1 MVLFGL
7 GNIFLKTK
15 RAGLPRP
22 VKAPL
27 PAVLIAVTAVLT
39 GLIGNAIMNP
49 NYLAVFLEYFI
60 PAVLVIAVMLGRI
73 SLLQAGL
80 FLVRSVLKFFIKG
93 MTSTAQSIRTKI
105 DEINSQQVVFFTRGD
120 NLANLNNAML
130 YVKQNE
136 HTNRIKVVTVV
147 QNKDEVPKKLE
158 KDLKFLNEAYP
169 AIEIE
174 FVVITGTFGPDLIQE
189 LSGKWNIPVNLMLS
203 VPPERILYM
212 AWGSWE
218 VSG

>member
-1 MVLFGL
+1 MLFFWS
-7 GNIFLKTK
+7 I
-15 RAGLPRP
+15 
-22 VKAPL
+22 
-27 PAVLIAVTAVLT
+27 
-39 GLIGNAIMNP
+39 
-49 NYLAVFLEYFI
+49 FI

-93 MTSTAQSIRTKI
+93 MTSTAESIRTKI

-158 KDLKFLNEAYP
+158 KDLKFLNEALSRNRDRIRGYNRNIWSRPYP
-169 AIEIE
+169 GIVGKVEYSCQPDVYRFPQSAFYIWLGAVGRCAAELFMPIHKSAK
-174 FVVITGTFGPDLIQE
+174 ISLGT
-189 LSGKWNIPVNLMLS
+189 
-203 VPPERILYM
+203 
-212 AWGSWE
+212 
-218 VSG
+218 